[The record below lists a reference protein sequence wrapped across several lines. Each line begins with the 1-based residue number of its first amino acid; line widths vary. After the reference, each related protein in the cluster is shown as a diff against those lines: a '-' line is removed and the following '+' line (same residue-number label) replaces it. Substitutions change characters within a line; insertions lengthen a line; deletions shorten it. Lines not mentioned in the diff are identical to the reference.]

1 MDNPLSP
8 QILSVILGSFISEDL
23 ACIAAGV
30 LIAQGDLSWPAGLGA
45 AATGLFLGDLLLY
58 LAGRSFDL
66 SGRVSPAKLEH
77 AKLRLQRHDVFAVL
91 LSRFVPGLRLPT
103 YVAAGLLRLDF
114 LRFSLALLLAV
125 GLWTPLL
132 VGATVWGL
140 ESSQSW
146 LTYLIAIALILFS
159 LTRPGPRM
167 FWRKYSQWEFWPA
180 WAAYIPV
187 APYFLWLS
195 IKHRSPTVFAAAN
208 PGIASGGLTGESK
221 SSILRWLS
229 RSPGATPYFTTAE
242 AGSSPAIWNREYPL
256 VAKPDVGERG
266 QGVRIIRDAAEL
278 EQYLSTARGLTI
290 LQDYVPGLEFGIFYA
305 RHPFAESGLI
315 LSITGK
321 RFPTVTGDGHRSIRE
336 LIREDPRASLL
347 ESAYEDAC
355 RVPLDGIPEK
365 GEVVPLVEIGSH
377 CRGTI
382 FDDARALCTPQ
393 LEAAIDTIAHAHP
406 GFYFGRFD
414 IRVPSR
420 EDLQAGKGIQVL
432 ELNGV
437 GAEPAHIYDPRVG
450 ILDAYRALFA
460 HWRIAFETGAINLR
474 LGAPALRLGDLIKI
488 LDRRY
493 MGVKRN
499 SSAARYSPGLGPENC
514 T

>member
-1 MDNPLSP
+1 MDTSLSL
-8 QILSVILGSFISEDL
+8 QILSIVLGSFISEDL
-23 ACIAAGV
+23 ACVAAGV

-66 SGRVSPAKLEH
+66 SGRVSPAKLAS
-77 AKLRLQRHDVFAVL
+77 AKLRLERHEVLAVL

-125 GLWTPLL
+125 GIWTPLL

-140 ESSQSW
+140 ESSQAW
-146 LTYLIAIALILFS
+146 LTYLIAAALILFA
-159 LTRPGPRM
+159 LTRPGPRT

-180 WAAYIPV
+180 WAAYLPV

-195 IKHRSPTVFAAAN
+195 VRHGSPTVFAAAN

-221 SSILRWLS
+221 SAILRWLS
-229 RSPGATPYFTTAE
+229 RCPGATPYFTTAE
-242 AGSSPAIWNREYPL
+242 AGSSPANWNRDYPL

-266 QGVRIIRDAAEL
+266 QGVRIIRDAAQL
-278 EQYLSTARGLTI
+278 KDYLSNARGLTI

-305 RHPFAESGLI
+305 RHPFADGGRI

-321 RFPTVTGDGHRSIRE
+321 RFPTVTGDGSRSIRE
-336 LIREDPRASLL
+336 LIRQDKRAALL
-347 ESAYEDAC
+347 EAAYEDAC
-355 RVPLDGIPEK
+355 RIPLDSIPAK
-365 GEVVPLVEIGSH
+365 GEVVALVEIGSH

-406 GFYFGRFD
+406 DFYFGRFD

-420 EDLQAGKGIQVL
+420 EDLQAGQGIQVL

-450 ILDAYRALFA
+450 ILDAYRALFT

-474 LGAPALRLGDLIKI
+474 LGAPPLRLCDLFKI

-493 MGVKRN
+493 IGVNRN